1 MAGFV
6 RETQRACRRGV
17 RTGIVPA
24 ASGGGRPPAGTMY
37 GRRAGPPPSGRVR
50 ERAGG
55 NGPAVAY
62 AGREFMANEENL
74 KPIRDHTRAQELGRR
89 GGKRSGQARR
99 RKKEFRDVFSAILPM
114 EISDAL
120 GEEVGLDFKRQP
132 GGLTAAQAMAM
143 AQVVKA
149 IRGDT
154 KAFALSQGICEQT
167 QSESGEADAGPLQVD
182 IRVVE

>member
-1 MAGFV
+1 
-6 RETQRACRRGV
+6 
-17 RTGIVPA
+17 
-24 ASGGGRPPAGTMY
+24 
-37 GRRAGPPPSGRVR
+37 
-50 ERAGG
+50 
-55 NGPAVAY
+55 
-62 AGREFMANEENL
+62 
-74 KPIRDHTRAQELGRR
+74 
-89 GGKRSGQARR
+89 
-99 RKKEFRDVFSAILPM
+99 M

-154 KAFALSQGICEQT
+154 KAFALIQGICEQT

>member
-1 MAGFV
+1 
-6 RETQRACRRGV
+6 
-17 RTGIVPA
+17 
-24 ASGGGRPPAGTMY
+24 
-37 GRRAGPPPSGRVR
+37 
-50 ERAGG
+50 
-55 NGPAVAY
+55 
-62 AGREFMANEENL
+62 MANEENL

-143 AQVVKA
+143 AQVPPDLEKA
-149 IRGDT
+149 VRNGGHIPWNR
-154 KAFALSQGICEQT
+154 FAAQGVSAEQPVGLRL
-167 QSESGEADAGPLQVD
+167 GEALLAVAQRQGDEVKVKTWLA
-182 IRVVE
+182 E

>member
-1 MAGFV
+1 MPPGCARGNCAGGLRRRAAAGRDHV
-6 RETQRACRRGV
+6 RAPRR
-17 RTGIVPA
+17 PA
-24 ASGGGRPPAGTMY
+24 AVGTDTGGT
-37 GRRAGPPPSGRVR
+37 GRRSLI
-50 ERAGG
+50 
-55 NGPAVAY
+55 
-62 AGREFMANEENL
+62 MANEENL
-74 KPIRDHTRAQELGRR
+74 KPRRDHTRAQELGRR

-149 IRGDT
+149 IWGDT
-154 KAFALSQGICEQT
+154 KAFALIQGICEQT

>member
-1 MAGFV
+1 
-6 RETQRACRRGV
+6 
-17 RTGIVPA
+17 
-24 ASGGGRPPAGTMY
+24 
-37 GRRAGPPPSGRVR
+37 
-50 ERAGG
+50 
-55 NGPAVAY
+55 
-62 AGREFMANEENL
+62 
-74 KPIRDHTRAQELGRR
+74 
-89 GGKRSGQARR
+89 
-99 RKKEFRDVFSAILPM
+99 M

-154 KAFALSQGICEQT
+154 KAFCALIQGICEQT
-167 QSESGEADAGPLQVD
+167 QSEGGEADAGPLQVD